1 MPIFEYKCDD
11 CGREFE
17 ELVFDQ
23 DETPACPRCGSE
35 KTGKLMSC
43 CRFKSGGASAPGEAA
58 STTSQASSGLSAPMG
73 RPKASMPA
81 GMSPP

>member
-23 DETPACPRCGSE
+23 DETPECPKCGSK
-35 KTGKLMSC
+35 KTAKLMSC
-43 CRFKSGGASAPGEAA
+43 CRFKSGGADAGAGE
-58 STTSQASSGLSAPMG
+58 SSGESASSSSSSC
-73 RPKASMPA
+73 ASCS
-81 GMSPP
+81 GGSCSTCGI